1 MKEFLIGPNDQGQ
14 RLDRFLSK
22 VMPEAGQGIIYKS
35 LRKKRIKVNGKR
47 ITDGSLRICEGDRL
61 EIYCNDE
68 FFATATHTDA
78 TPVFQHE
85 LWVVYEDE
93 HIIVMNKPSGLP
105 SQAEPGEDSLEAEM
119 RDYLIRKGDYQ
130 PERENT
136 FLPSLCHRIDRNTS
150 GLVIGAKDAESLRI
164 MNEKIKNREVR
175 KFYLCETEGTPTPKT
190 GEIRGWLKKDE
201 KGRRMIFSDIK
212 VPGATS
218 CHTRYRVLESGKI
231 ATVEAE
237 LFTGRTHQ
245 IRTGFA
251 HLGHPLVGDVKY
263 GAKKDGKGS
272 YQHLNS
278 YRILFDFTTESGS
291 LAYLKGKEIRL

>member
-1 MKEFLIGPNDQGQ
+1 MKEFLIGPNDKDQ

-22 VMPEAGQGIIYKS
+22 VMPNAGQGMIYKS
-35 LRKKRIKVNGKR
+35 LRKKRVKVNGKR

-68 FFATATHTDA
+68 CFKNATLSVA
-78 TPVFQHE
+78 TPIFQHT
-85 LWVVYEDE
+85 LHVIYEDN

-105 SQAEPGEDSLEAEM
+105 SQGDAGQDSLEAEM
-119 RDYLIRKGDYQ
+119 RDYLIQKGDYQ
-130 PERENT
+130 PEKEHS

-175 KFYLCETEGTPTPKT
+175 KFYLCETEGTPTPET

-201 KGRRMIFSDIK
+201 KHQRMVFSNTK
-212 VPGATS
+212 LPGSLT
-218 CHTRYRVLESGKI
+218 CHTRYRVLKPGKT
-231 ATVEAE
+231 ALVEAE

-245 IRTGFA
+245 IRVGFA
-251 HLGHPLVGDVKY
+251 HLGYPLLGDIKY

-278 YRILFDFTTESGS
+278 YRLFFDFTTDSGCLS
-291 LAYLKGKEIRL
+291 YLKGKEITL